1 MIRVFATNLKNPTEA
16 DFLVKEI
23 LIAYPQHR
31 VNFDLEDCDN
41 ILRIEGTDFSS
52 DSVVNILKENGYE
65 CSEIY

>member
-1 MIRVFATNLKNPTEA
+1 MIRVFATNVKNPTKA
-16 DFLVKEI
+16 DLIVKEI
-23 LIAYPQHR
+23 LIAYPQYR

-41 ILRIEGTDFSS
+41 ILRIEGNYFRS